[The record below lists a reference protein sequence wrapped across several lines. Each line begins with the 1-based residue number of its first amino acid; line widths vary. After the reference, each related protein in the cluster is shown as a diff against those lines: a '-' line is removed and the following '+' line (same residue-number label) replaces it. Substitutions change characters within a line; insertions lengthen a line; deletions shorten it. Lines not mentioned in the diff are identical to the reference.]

1 GRGPAGEG
9 LRMITELRV
18 ILTVEHDGT
27 SETELLEAAQRE
39 LPGMSLYGLSGVKT
53 VGVIDEVQPYD

>member
-1 GRGPAGEG
+1 
-9 LRMITELRV
+9 MITELRV